1 MKKMVFGGLLALIGT
16 VFTSIC
22 FIYAINNQYVSYNG
36 STGLWTA
43 FAGNHI
49 VIPTVVSVAMLIAG
63 LVICGYECYRKSK

>member
-22 FIYAINNQYVSYNG
+22 FIYAINNQYSSYNG

-43 FAGNHI
+43 FVGNNI
-49 VIPTVVSVAMLIAG
+49 VIPTVASVIVLIAG
-63 LVICGYECYRKSK
+63 LAICGYECYHKSQ